1 MEVGLGPCHIVL
13 DGDPALRKWGTTPS
27 NFWPMSVVAK
37 RMEGSR
43 CHLVRRQ
50 DSALATLCKMRTQ
63 LPFERG
69 SALFPTFLPMSVCKT
84 AGWIRAQLSTEVG
97 LASAQVTLCQIGTQL
112 PAQKGAQPLLLAH
125 ICCGQTVAHLSN
137 CKDIPVCVVLVHK
150 AHQRHCIMRSINFLL
165 TLLTCLLTLVSL
177 TDHGWY

>member
-13 DGDPALRKWGTTPS
+13 DGDPAPRKWGTTPS
-27 NFWPMSVVAK
+27 NFWPMSIVAK

-50 DSALATLCKMRTQ
+50 DSAQATLCKMRTQ

-97 LASAQVTLCQIGTQL
+97 LGLGDIVLDRDPAPRTERCIAPTFGPHLLWPNGCPSQQLQRHTCLRCTSAQSALEALHNALYKFSTYFTY
-112 PAQKGAQPLLLAH
+112 
-125 ICCGQTVAHLSN
+125 
-137 CKDIPVCVVLVHK
+137 
-150 AHQRHCIMRSINFLL
+150 LL
-165 TLLTCLLTLVSL
+165 TDSCFT
-177 TDHGWY
+177 Y